1 MLRQVFYVSRAAHAL
16 GAPEV
21 QSILLTSQ
29 RNNRHRDVTGCLMY
43 SGRHFAQTLEG
54 APRDLAPLLER
65 IIADPRHNACQLLL
79 DHPIERRRY
88 PDWSM
93 GYLYSLDL
101 VDRLEA
107 LLAGPSLSRAE
118 AIEAMSAMTTD
129 SVMGSL

>member
-1 MLRQVFYVSRAAHAL
+1 MLRQVFYVSRVAHAL
-16 GAPEV
+16 SALEV
-21 QSILLTSQ
+21 QGILLTSQ
-29 RNNRHRDVTGCLMY
+29 RNNRHRDLTGCLMY

-54 APRDLAPLLER
+54 APHDLAPLLER
-65 IIADPRHNACQLLL
+65 IVADPRHTGCQLLL
-79 DHPIERRRY
+79 DHPVERRRY

-107 LLAGPSLSRAE
+107 LLAGPTLTREDAL
-118 AIEAMSAMTTD
+118 EAMSAITTD